1 LLSLGKTSIRK
12 IRLFEKFAG
21 KSMRRSL
28 VLFGSVLFVAGL
40 VLGFYASERN
50 CLIAFVTKGYINFWT
65 AIEIL
70 GGLAALVGIITAII
84 GLLRK

>member
-1 LLSLGKTSIRK
+1 LKE
-12 IRLFEKFAG
+12 FVV
-21 KSMRRSL
+21 KSVRRSL
-28 VLFGSVLFVAGL
+28 ALFGSILFVAGL

-50 CLIAFVTKGYINFWT
+50 CLIAFITKGYINFWT

-70 GGLAALVGIITAII
+70 GGLAALVGIIIAII